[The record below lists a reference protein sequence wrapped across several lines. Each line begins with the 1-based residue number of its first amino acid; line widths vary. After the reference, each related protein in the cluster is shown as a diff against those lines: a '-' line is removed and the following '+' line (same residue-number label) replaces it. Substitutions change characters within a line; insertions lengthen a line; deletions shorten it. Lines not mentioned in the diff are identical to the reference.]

1 MSVRAATDAKPQYAL
16 APPGLHSQV
25 CLLYI
30 FLQRAN
36 KVHELFPHPHRKKNQ
51 KMVDS
56 PARAGRTNDET
67 HTRQGPQRL
76 LQEPCGT
83 NVSIPNER
91 TAPKR
96 DRVVRAEPQPSLYR
110 IYRVGYHWKRGFPP
124 ALHLMLLNVAIA
136 AHRTPPMGWSSWNH
150 FGMRV
155 SAPLLLAVADEL
167 DSRGLKDSGYVYV
180 NTDDGWNDKNRTAG
194 RSGALHPATTFSN
207 ASEGIKALA
216 DGLRAKGFRFGIYLA
231 AGFTTCG
238 NRAGS
243 LYYERQDAAQIAAAG
258 VDYLKYDDCGEANL
272 QSYAKYHVMKDA
284 LDSAYAF
291 RGGVDYYSFEPFQVY
306 NGVAIQEMGWTATVG
321 DLWRT
326 GGDIRPVWKS
336 IMSNAH
342 ANDHWAPNG
351 RPGHYNDADM
361 LEIGNGQLTL
371 AEQRAHFS
379 LWCVQKSPLIIGADV
394 AQLSAESLAIL
405 RNEGLI
411 RVNQDELGIQGT
423 LRAATGDYASTP
435 TVTAGAPAIT
445 IPAQGSD
452 FVGNC
457 SFGAAAATQRWRIV
471 PVPGGGTALANA
483 DGKRFLARDAG
494 SKAVVVSECV
504 AVGCGGAALFDV
516 GRANETLSQIRDAE
530 DATSCLAYDGTSL
543 HMEACRVETGD
554 AANASD
560 CWEHNCR
567 FSSLSD
573 QLFYLTR
580 WGNCRSRG
588 QTSRRRG
595 GCRQEWRRRTFRCA
609 WWPRVARS
617 KGRPRCRH
625 RRQSTA
631 LSRTRCGP
639 ARCLAA
645 MSRCCCSTPETRR
658 PTSPRGGPTSGWS
671 AAPSPGP
678 PTCSRVAQPR
688 RPAALPPPWRRTTSP
703 PSA

>member
-1 MSVRAATDAKPQYAL
+1 M
-16 APPGLHSQV
+16 
-25 CLLYI
+25 
-30 FLQRAN
+30 
-36 KVHELFPHPHRKKNQ
+36 
-51 KMVDS
+51 
-56 PARAGRTNDET
+56 
-67 HTRQGPQRL
+67 
-76 LQEPCGT
+76 
-83 NVSIPNER
+83 
-91 TAPKR
+91 
-96 DRVVRAEPQPSLYR
+96 
-110 IYRVGYHWKRGFPP
+110 YHLKRGFPP

-573 QLFYLTR
+573 QLFYLNSLGQLSLAWT
-580 WGNCRSRG
+580 NFQAPRG
-588 QTSRRRG
+588 LP
-595 GCRQEWRRRTFRCA
+595 
-609 WWPRVARS
+609 PRVAATNIPMCVVAE
-617 KGRPRCRH
+617 GGA
-625 RRQSTA
+625 QQ
-631 LSRTRCGP
+631 
-639 ARCLAA
+639 
-645 MSRCCCSTPETRR
+645 
-658 PTSPRGGPTSGWS
+658 GPT
-671 AAPSPGP
+671 P
-678 PTCSRVAQPR
+678 
-688 RPAALPPPWRRTTSP
+688 LPPPPAVNSSQPHQVWAGPLSGGDVALLLLNTGDAAANITAWWADIGLERGAFARATDLFTGRTTTETSSLAATVATHDVAAFRLTP
-703 PSA
+703 V